1 MFNFK
6 GSARKLNVE
15 FQACSERDK
24 GMKQKFDQKWNRVK
38 VDIKTTLHSAKIIP
52 YVKKMSQEFSVTKKQ
67 QQRKSAINIKSKH
80 VPSQPG
86 S

>member
-52 YVKKMSQEFSVTKKQ
+52 YEKKMSQEFSATKNKP
-67 QQRKSAINIKSKH
+67 SK
-80 VPSQPG
+80 
-86 S
+86 